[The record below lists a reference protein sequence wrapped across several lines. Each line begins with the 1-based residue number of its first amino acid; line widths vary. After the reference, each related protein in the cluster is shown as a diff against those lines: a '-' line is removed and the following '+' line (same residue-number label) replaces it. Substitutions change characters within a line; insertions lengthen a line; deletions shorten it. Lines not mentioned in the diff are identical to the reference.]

1 MVVRSISYPNMNRRQ
16 ILKTGL
22 LTAGLGAA
30 TGAII
35 PAAWSARP
43 ARVREHEFIAKP
55 ARLGLLGEDYP
66 PTEVWAFN
74 NRIPGPIMRATQGD
88 IVRIRFR
95 NRLEQASTIHW
106 HGIRLPNAMDGV
118 PGITQAAV
126 KPGEDF
132 LYEFGLPDA
141 GTYWYHP
148 HVSTYEQVGRGLY
161 GTIVVDEKIPPDVDQ
176 DVMWTIAD
184 IKLTREATIAPNFK
198 NLHDAA
204 HAGRLGNIV
213 LVNGK
218 KSPEVLE
225 VRAGSRVRLRL
236 LNAASA
242 RIFRLKF
249 HGHQPTVVAM
259 DGHPCAP
266 FALTESILFSPG
278 NRIDLILDCTAAP
291 NASFE
296 VEDEFFPAM
305 RNKIGVIRYN
315 SRSAQAL
322 RKPFE
327 GLPPNTLFEPVMA
340 GAESV
345 KMILEGGALS
355 NKATREHVW
364 LVNGKGNDHGS
375 HMDSHGGAP
384 HPLYVFEKGCTV
396 RCLID
401 NRTAWFHP
409 MHFHGVVLRERLP
422 NGSWGPMKDSTLVW
436 PFKTQEIAF
445 VAESPG
451 DWMIHCHVSEHHH
464 SGLMG
469 TFRVADLCKTP
480 AAVKPNVVT

>member
-1 MVVRSISYPNMNRRQ
+1 MNRRSL
-16 ILKTGL
+16 IKTGL
-22 LTAGLGAA
+22 TVAAAA
-30 TGAII
+30 TV
-35 PAAWSARP
+35 PPLAWSARP
-43 ARVREHEFIAKP
+43 GRIREHTFIAQP
-55 ARLGLLGEDYP
+55 TRLQLLGSDYP
-66 PTEVWAFN
+66 YTDVWAFN
-74 NRIPGPIMRATQGD
+74 NLLPGPVLRTTQGD
-88 IVRIRFR
+88 TVRVKFR
-95 NRLEQASTIHW
+95 NRLAQPSTIHW

-126 KPGEDF
+126 KPGEEF
-132 LYEFGLPDA
+132 LYEFALPDA

-161 GTIVVDEKIPPDVDQ
+161 GTIIVDEKVPPDVDQ
-176 DVMWTIAD
+176 DVTWVVSD
-184 IKLTREATIAPNFK
+184 VKLTREAAIAPGFQS
-198 NLHDAA
+198 LHDAA

-213 LVNGK
+213 LVNGQR
-218 KSPEVLE
+218 SPVELD
-225 VRAGSRVRLRL
+225 VRAGQRVRIRI

-249 HGHQPTVVAM
+249 HGHQPLVVAF
-259 DGHPCAP
+259 DGHPCPP
-266 FALTESILFSPG
+266 FPLTESILFSPG
-278 NRIDLILDCTAAP
+278 NRLDLILDCSGSP

-305 RNKIGVIRYN
+305 RNKIARIQYS
-315 SRSAQAL
+315 SRSAQAP
-322 RKPFE
+322 RAPFK
-327 GLPPNTLFEPVMA
+327 GLPPNQLFEPVLA

-345 KMILEGGALS
+345 KMVLEGGALS
-355 NKATREHVW
+355 NKATREHIW

-375 HMDSHGGAP
+375 HMDSHGASP
-384 HPLYVFEKGCTV
+384 KPLYVFEKGCTV

-401 NRTAWFHP
+401 NKTAWFHP

-422 NGSWGPMKDSTLVW
+422 NGQWGPFKDSTLVW

-464 SGLMG
+464 AGLMG
-469 TFRVADLCKTP
+469 TFRVADICKTP
-480 AAVKPNVVT
+480 APTQPSA